1 MIMYENIVKSRMSQ
15 RRFNHSVNVCHMA
28 GELADKYG
36 ANKDKAM
43 IAGILHDITKESS
56 PEYHMNIIRKFKIPI
71 TKHDTIS
78 KGMLHS
84 ITGSTYVEKV
94 LRIRDRDIIN
104 AVRYH
109 TTGREGMSLLE
120 KVVFVADFIS
130 AERDYRGVEKIR
142 KCAWEDLDLGVLAGL
157 LFSINNL
164 VEIRMP
170 IHPNTILAYNDIV
183 VKRREKFNNE
193 RKQSLGRQNLQY
205 TGR

>member
-1 MIMYENIVKSRMSQ
+1 MSVKL
-15 RRFNHSVNVCHMA
+15 A
-28 GELADKYG
+28 GKYG

-43 IAGILHDITKESS
+43 IAGMLHDITKESP

-78 KGMLHS
+78 KGILHS
-84 ITGSTYVEKV
+84 ITGSTYAEKV

-104 AVRYH
+104 AIKYH

-120 KVVFVADFIS
+120 KVVFVADFTS
-130 AERDYRGVEKIR
+130 EERDYHGVEKIR

-164 VEIRMP
+164 LKIKMP
-170 IHPNTILAYNDIV
+170 IHPNTILAYNDITA
-183 VKRREKFNNE
+183 KRREKFNNE
-193 RKQSLGRQNLQY
+193 RNQLFGEQNLGY
-205 TGR
+205 NDLI